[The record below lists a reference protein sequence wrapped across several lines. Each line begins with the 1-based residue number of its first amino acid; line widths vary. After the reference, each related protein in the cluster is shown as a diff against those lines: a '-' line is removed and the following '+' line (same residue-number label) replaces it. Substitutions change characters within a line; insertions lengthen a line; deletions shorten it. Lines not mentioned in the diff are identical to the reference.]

1 MELCNYSN
9 VFGKPGTGLHSYRVF
24 DLAVVDILL
33 TVVLAAVI
41 TSVLPK
47 KSVLNFLIVLVLCFS
62 LGIFLHRIFCVR
74 TTVDKLLFPDI
85 S

>member
-1 MELCNYSN
+1 MDLCKYSN
-9 VFGKPGTGLHSYRVF
+9 VFGKPGTGLHSYRIY
-24 DLAVVDILL
+24 DLAIIDILL
-33 TVVLAAVI
+33 TVVLVGAI

-47 KSVLNFLIVLVLCFS
+47 KSILNFLLVLALCFS

-74 TTVDKLLFPDI
+74 TTVDKILFPDF